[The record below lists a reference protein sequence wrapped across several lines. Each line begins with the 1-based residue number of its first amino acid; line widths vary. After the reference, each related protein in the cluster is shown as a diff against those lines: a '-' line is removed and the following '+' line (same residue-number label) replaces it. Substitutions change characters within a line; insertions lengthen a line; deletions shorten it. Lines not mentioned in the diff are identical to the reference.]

1 MDFPRTGRFSKLALC
16 ILASPLVVVMVGGVM
31 SESGEA
37 RARHNLAYASVAALK
52 AAIGYRRNLEFDAVR
67 VTDAGAAC
75 IQYRSRDSSGSVN
88 HAQAVV
94 NGRDVAESG
103 RRDGRFEKE
112 WNRQCRGL
120 AHDVTRSVDRF
131 F

>member
-1 MDFPRTGRFSKLALC
+1 MDLPPSRRFSKLALC
-16 ILASPLVVVMVGGVM
+16 IIASPLIVVTLGGFM
-31 SESGEA
+31 AESSEA

-52 AAIGYRRNLEFDAVR
+52 AAIGTHRNLEFDAVR
-67 VTDAGAAC
+67 ITDTGAAC
-75 IQYRSRDSSGSVN
+75 IRYRSRDSFGGVSR
-88 HAQAVV
+88 AQAVV
-94 NGRDVAESG
+94 NGHDVAESG

-120 AHDVTRSVDRF
+120 AYDVTRSVDRF